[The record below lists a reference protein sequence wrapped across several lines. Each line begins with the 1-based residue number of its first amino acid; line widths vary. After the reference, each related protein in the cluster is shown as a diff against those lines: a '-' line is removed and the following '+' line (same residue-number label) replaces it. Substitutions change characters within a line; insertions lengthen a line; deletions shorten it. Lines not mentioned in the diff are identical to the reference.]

1 MNCESHLLAEDE
13 RQRYNSRRHQITGM
27 NPPCIAQTG
36 RILSNATIAHGCKE
50 ISIEWDGTGP
60 LPKPGQFLTILP
72 RRYPLALLR
81 RPFAYSS
88 AEKSKIAFVYEIR
101 GTATQDLASM
111 NSGDEIDWMGPLGSR
126 FPLPDSDEQ
135 PILVAGGVGIGPI
148 YFLAVDLVQN
158 KRSPL
163 VIIGVRSAS
172 LLPP

>member
-111 NSGDEIDWMGPLGSR
+111 NSGDEIDWMALWDQD
-126 FPLPDSDEQ
+126 FPCRIRMNSQ
-135 PILVAGGVGIGPI
+135 
-148 YFLAVDLVQN
+148 Y
-158 KRSPL
+158 
-163 VIIGVRSAS
+163 
-172 LLPP
+172 LLPAGLELGPFISWQLILFKTNVPPLLLLVFEVPAFFPP